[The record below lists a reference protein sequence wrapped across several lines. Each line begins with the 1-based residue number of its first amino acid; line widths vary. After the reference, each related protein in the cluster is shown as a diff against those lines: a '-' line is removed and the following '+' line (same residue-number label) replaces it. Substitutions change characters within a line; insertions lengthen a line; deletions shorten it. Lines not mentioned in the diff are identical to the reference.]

1 MIHIHDA
8 VIDPTCCECTD
19 LARRLEAAAEDRRQ
33 IIARIDA
40 GEFDLPNRIPRDL
53 HQRAIGAWYEI
64 EVTRLQALEDVIGG
78 ELPEGEATGEATEAG
93 GGRR

>member
-1 MIHIHDA
+1 MNHIHDA
-8 VIDPTCCECTD
+8 ILDPACRECTD
-19 LARRLEAAAEDRRQ
+19 LTRRLETGAEERRQ
-33 IIARIDA
+33 IIARLDA
-40 GEFDLPNRIPRDL
+40 GEFDLPNRIPREL